1 LPVTGPRS
9 SLLVFIS
16 ALGFCLRV
24 FMLLV
29 WWLGRSPGRGDAGVV
44 GLF

>member
-1 LPVTGPRS
+1 M
-9 SLLVFIS
+9 SLLVFMS
-16 ALGFCLRV
+16 GLGLCLRV

-29 WWLGRSPGRGDAGVV
+29 WWLGRSPGEGDAWVV